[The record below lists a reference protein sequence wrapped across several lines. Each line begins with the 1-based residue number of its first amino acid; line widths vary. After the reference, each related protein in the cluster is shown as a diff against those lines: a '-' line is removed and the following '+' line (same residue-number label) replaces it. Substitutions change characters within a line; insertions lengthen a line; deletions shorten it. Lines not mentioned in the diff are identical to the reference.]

1 MTRKKEEKKQWVMC
15 RRIVSDIKKKR
26 EETVGDVEKRRE
38 AQVDF
43 F

>member
-1 MTRKKEEKKQWVMC
+1 MW
-15 RRIVSDIKKKR
+15 RRIVSDIRKKR

-38 AQVDF
+38 AHIDF